1 MNNQF
6 KPINIDPRMVEGY
19 QDPNTTVENNVYSPP
34 QQTVVVNGQTFVAQ
48 PDQLGQP
55 QPQMQQP
62 VQQPVQPQVQVQQP
76 VTQYQ
81 QPKNPETVVAPPGYK
96 LIPESDYQRL
106 EFSITNAGFENVEEF
121 VQAGEMNK
129 AQKLAESTGLSP
141 EAAAERL
148 AYEQRLQ
155 AQEQSALAAIQNS
168 WKMQNS
174 VSNEDFASLQKYA
187 NENNIKLNDA
197 SVLSTIHNGLK
208 ATEGQ
213 SNLSPEE
220 AFKAQNITNAEN
232 ALNKTNEV
240 PIASLDEQQSLE
252 NVGPNELIDEEL
264 RNAEQDFY
272 NESLVLD
279 QIKKD

>member
-1 MNNQF
+1 
-6 KPINIDPRMVEGY
+6 
-19 QDPNTTVENNVYSPP
+19 
-34 QQTVVVNGQTFVAQ
+34 
-48 PDQLGQP
+48 
-55 QPQMQQP
+55 
-62 VQQPVQPQVQVQQP
+62 
-76 VTQYQ
+76 
-81 QPKNPETVVAPPGYK
+81 
-96 LIPESDYQRL
+96 
-106 EFSITNAGFENVEEF
+106 
-121 VQAGEMNK
+121 
-129 AQKLAESTGLSP
+129 
-141 EAAAERL
+141 
-148 AYEQRLQ
+148 
-155 AQEQSALAAIQNS
+155 
-168 WKMQNS
+168 MQNS

-264 RNAEQDFY
+264 RSAENDFY